1 MHMRLG
7 VLDIGSNT
15 VHLQVVDAHP
25 GARPNPTTNQK
36 VELQLH
42 EYIDKSG
49 MVTEEGVGL
58 LNTAIDDAVA
68 HAKEFETEEILAFA
82 TSAIRDA
89 KNGKEILKELSEK
102 HGIELQV
109 LSGEEEA
116 AITFLAV
123 RRWLGWSSGRL
134 IVLDIGGGSLEIAV
148 GEDEAPE
155 LTASLPLG
163 ASRLTRDFLSG
174 DPYKEKDIKELES
187 HVRDGMKDTLSK
199 DLVQHGADHF
209 VATSKTFR
217 TLARLGN
224 HWFEDNPKYL
234 KLASLEKI
242 VTRLASMTN
251 KQRAELPG
259 VSETRAKQILSGAIV
274 ASSVMARLEIAQ
286 LEICPWALRE
296 GIVLK
301 WLDWMER

>member
-1 MHMRLG
+1 MRLG

-36 VELQLH
+36 VELRLH

-49 MVTEEGVGL
+49 LITEEGITL
-58 LNTAIDDAVA
+58 LNSAIDDAVA
-68 HAKEFETEEILAFA
+68 HAKEFQTEEILAFA

-89 KNGKEILKELSEK
+89 KNGKLILDELSKK

-116 AITFLAV
+116 AITFLAA
-123 RRWLGWSSGRL
+123 RRWLGWSRGRL
-134 IVLDIGGGSLEIAV
+134 LVLDIGGGSLEIAV
-148 GEDEAPE
+148 GDDEAPE
-155 LTASLPLG
+155 LVASLPLG

-174 DPYKEKDIKELES
+174 DPFKEKEIKELEA
-187 HVRDGMKDTLSK
+187 HVREGLKEAVSK
-199 DLVQHGADHF
+199 ELVEHGADHF

-217 TLARLGN
+217 TLARLGY
-224 HWFEDNPKYL
+224 HWFDDNPKYL
-234 KLASLEKI
+234 KLNSLEKI
-242 VTRLASMTN
+242 VAKLADMSN

-259 VSETRAKQILSGAIV
+259 VSESRAKQILSGAIV
-274 ASSVMARLEIAQ
+274 ARAAMSRLEINQ

>member
-1 MHMRLG
+1 MRLG

-36 VELQLH
+36 VELRLH

-49 MVTEEGVGL
+49 LITEEGITL
-58 LNTAIDDAVA
+58 LNSAIDDAVA
-68 HAKEFETEEILAFA
+68 HAKEFQTEEILAFA

-89 KNGKEILKELSEK
+89 KNGKLILDELSKK

-116 AITFLAV
+116 AITFLAA
-123 RRWLGWSSGRL
+123 RRWLGWSRGRL
-134 IVLDIGGGSLEIAV
+134 LVLDIGGGSLEIAV
-148 GEDEAPE
+148 GDDEAPE
-155 LTASLPLG
+155 LVASLPLG

-174 DPYKEKDIKELES
+174 DPFKEKEIKELEA
-187 HVRDGMKDTLSK
+187 HVREGMKEAVSK
-199 DLVQHGADHF
+199 ELVEHGADHF

-217 TLARLGN
+217 TLARLGY
-224 HWFEDNPKYL
+224 HWFDDNPKYL
-234 KLASLEKI
+234 KLNSLEKI
-242 VTRLASMTN
+242 VSKLADMSN

-259 VSETRAKQILSGAIV
+259 VSESRAKQILSGAIV
-274 ASSVMARLEIAQ
+274 ARAAMNRLEINQ